1 MSTVAQEYD
10 GGNAGRTGQG
20 SGNTSDRY
28 GEGRDTSSGTDY
40 KSSGTKVSDP
50 ILPGTLEACTPP
62 AQVLGT
68 LA

>member
-1 MSTVAQEYD
+1 MSAVAQEYD

-20 SGNTSDRY
+20 SGHASDRY

-40 KSSGTKVSDP
+40 KSSGNKVSDP
-50 ILPGTLEACTPP
+50 ILQCQAPQIL